1 MVLVCCRRLPSG
13 VSTQPHPY
21 RAIMSAQLSNLNQEV
36 RRVKSDSRL
45 QRQVSHVV
53 MNETGVLKDAVQLL
67 QQHLDELRL
76 AQQQQANQC
85 GRLQHQVQSLEWQLM
100 ASQVVHLLLLAGL
113 TYSIES
119 QVSKLAMTVLVM
131 GLSAL
136 LWHLS
141 STSASLKQPRLS
153 VGKSGSNPPAQANM
167 TTEQQLTAKQLASKE
182 FYKSLDDLNA
192 AVREQM
198 QQKEAVLIK
207 KQLKK
212 TVSERIKDATPL
224 LGDFDNWVDA
234 PVLLQVNPIADDLRA
249 SYEGCS
255 TLPKCQFVPCNWTEV
270 RIDSDLFV
278 GKMMFHVRGLAT
290 SDEGLFEG
298 KKRTTWF
305 MVQGKF
311 KQAAAFDDLVT
322 GQEFHRPFKNLPARW
337 FVEKVLLALARK
349 ISPSMVVGP
358 LTTPYLLS
366 PYISAAQVGTVT
378 TQSTL
383 TAGDKDQD
391 SGVHGDGDGADQAA
405 DWGSVAQIW
414 LAPKA

>member
-1 MVLVCCRRLPSG
+1 
-13 VSTQPHPY
+13 
-21 RAIMSAQLSNLNQEV
+21 
-36 RRVKSDSRL
+36 
-45 QRQVSHVV
+45 
-53 MNETGVLKDAVQLL
+53 
-67 QQHLDELRL
+67 
-76 AQQQQANQC
+76 
-85 GRLQHQVQSLEWQLM
+85 M

-212 TVSERIKDATPL
+212 TVSERIKDAVSEFGARINMHFAVYHSTLLMFAACGRASQTAFCVYLMSTIITIVDFTGRSACVTCMCVSEFLVHESTVHLPFMLLQTPL

-305 MVQGKF
+305 MVQVSYRIIF
-311 KQAAAFDDLVT
+311 LHILID
-322 GQEFHRPFKNLPARW
+322 
-337 FVEKVLLALARK
+337 
-349 ISPSMVVGP
+349 
-358 LTTPYLLS
+358 
-366 PYISAAQVGTVT
+366 
-378 TQSTL
+378 
-383 TAGDKDQD
+383 
-391 SGVHGDGDGADQAA
+391 
-405 DWGSVAQIW
+405 
-414 LAPKA
+414 